1 MNMCGICGEIRF
13 DDSIISEKSKKLMMD
28 AVASRG
34 PDNKGIYEDESFFFG
49 HSRLSII
56 DTSPKS
62 NQPMIDVK
70 LSLSITFNGVIY
82 NYRSLKKDLESKG
95 YIFDTD
101 GDTEVILKAYH
112 FYGEDCVKFFDG
124 TFAFCIYDKSNRKFF
139 LSRDRFGIK
148 PLYYRSEKDC
158 FSFSSTTK
166 SLIRGSTEKI
176 NTDALNHHFLLH
188 SSVPAP
194 KTIFSSIQKL
204 PPGNSLTITESGTI
218 KQRQYYSIGDISIEA
233 HLNENEILQ
242 NIERIILN
250 AIKKRL
256 CVSDVPV
263 GVLLS
268 GGLDSSLITAMASKH
283 KLAEVETFSIGFD
296 TISTEIGDEFY
307 YSDLVSKQFSSKH
320 EKIII
325 NEIDL
330 LESLDSVIA
339 NMPEPMS
346 GQDAAAFY
354 LLAKEVSKKR
364 KVVLSGQ
371 GADELF
377 GGYPWYALMSNGDS
391 DDIDRFSRYYLDRS
405 IEDFKQTVNKSFFTE
420 HATNNF
426 ISSSFE
432 KYNKNLSFLDKLL
445 RFDISYLI
453 VDDPVKRVDSMTM
466 AWGLETRVP
475 FLDQELIEY
484 LSSIPSESKLKNHG
498 KYYLKKIAERYLSS
512 DVIYRKK
519 FHFPVPPLKIIKD
532 KILSYSRLVL
542 QSEACNKRGIF
553 NQKNIEN
560 LLNKP
565 NENFTRLEGNK
576 LWHLTVFE
584 RWFQLNVDKKNPL

>member
-1 MNMCGICGEIRF
+1 MCGICGEIRF
-13 DDSIISEKSKKLMMD
+13 DNSTVEENRMDLMMD
-28 AVASRG
+28 AITPRG
-34 PDNKGIYEDESFFFG
+34 PDNKGFLMGKSFFLG

-56 DTSPKS
+56 DTSSKS
-62 NQPMIDVK
+62 NQPMTDK
-70 LSLSITFNGVIY
+70 DLSLSVIFNGVIY
-82 NYRSLKKDLESKG
+82 NYLDLKKRLQNKG
-95 YIFDTD
+95 YTFDTD

-112 FYGEDCVKFFDG
+112 HYGEECVKYFDG
-124 TFAFCIYDKSNRKFF
+124 IFAFCIHDKLNKIFF

-148 PLYYRSEKDC
+148 PLYYRINKDY
-158 FSFSSTTK
+158 FMFSSTMIP
-166 SLIRGSTEKI
+166 LIDNDEKI
-176 NTDALNHHFLLH
+176 NNDALNYHFFLH

-194 KTIFSSIQKL
+194 DTIFSSIKKL
-204 PPGNSLTITESGTI
+204 PPGNNLIVTESG
-218 KQRQYYSIGDISIEA
+218 KVSQKQYYSIIDIPIKYED
-233 HLNENEILQ
+233 NEKEILD
-242 NIERIILN
+242 NIESLLLES
-250 AIKKRL
+250 IKKRL

-296 TISTEIGDEFY
+296 SISKEVGDEFF
-307 YSDLVSKQFSSKH
+307 YSDLVSNEFSSKH
-320 EKIII
+320 EKIVI
-325 NEIDL
+325 NKKDL
-330 LESLDSVIA
+330 LYSLDSVIS

-346 GQDAAAFY
+346 GQDAAAFF
-354 LLAKEVSKKR
+354 LLGKEVSKKR

-377 GGYPWYALMSNGDS
+377 AGYPWYSLMSKNNSS
-391 DDIDRFSRYYLDRS
+391 DEISKFSKFYLDRS
-405 IEDFKQTVNKSFFTE
+405 IEDYKRTINKPFCSE
-420 HATNNF
+420 HATDNF
-426 ISSSFE
+426 IRLSFG

-445 RFDISYLI
+445 RFDIAYLI

-475 FLDQELIEY
+475 FLDRDLIEY
-484 LSSIPSESKLKNHG
+484 LSSIPSERKIMSSG
-498 KYYLKKIAERYLSS
+498 KYYLKKIAERYLQSEI
-512 DVIYRKK
+512 IYRRK

-532 KILSYSRLVL
+532 EILSYSKSILR
-542 QSEACNKRGIF
+542 SEACNKRGIF
-553 NQKNIEN
+553 NNKNIEH

-565 NENFTRLEGNK
+565 NEEFTKLEGNK